1 MASHSGIFAVVLS
14 IVVYA
19 LAMGLRP
26 EIHAAT
32 AELLARGESVLQ
44 KLTWMMAGLALG
56 ATLMFVVLQF
66 VNPTNFLKFLHTE
79 IDKTIINS
87 RIELITGAAFVGIGM
102 GIAVWRIVRP
112 HPRSKGTRTQAKQA
126 TKASAIMHFSIGL
139 ASPIFAFTS
148 WPVMYLVVRTISA
161 SDERLFVR
169 ILVFALFLLLLIT
182 PYMLLA
188 WAWPRFP
195 AFAQWAHS
203 GYIRL
208 SHADWRLILSAVCT
222 LSGLSII
229 AFQLLSAHQ

>member
-1 MASHSGIFAVVLS
+1 MASHSGTFAIVLS

-44 KLTWMMAGLALG
+44 KLTWMMAGLAFG

-87 RIELITGAAFVGIGM
+87 RVELITGAVFVGIGV

-112 HPRSKGTRTQAKQA
+112 HPRNKGTRTQAKKA
-126 TKASAIMHFSIGL
+126 AKASAIMHFSIGL

-148 WPVMYLVVRTISA
+148 WPVMYLVVRTVSA
-161 SDERLFVR
+161 SDERLFIR
-169 ILVFALFLLLLIT
+169 TLVFILFLLLLIA
-182 PYMLLA
+182 PYMVLA

-195 AFAQWAHS
+195 SFAKWAHN
-203 GYIRL
+203 GYVKL
-208 SHADWRLILSAVCT
+208 LHADWRWIFSAVFF
-222 LSGLSII
+222 LSGLAII
-229 AFQLLSAHQ
+229 MFELSAAR